1 MAPPRLGCD
10 HHRGS
15 RTLLSASEEIN
26 KKSSLLQMS
35 KSNEDLARIHLETAL
50 ALTSRAFVDA
60 LLLQKQQQ
68 QQVEPKSTRGRKPGA
83 APLETRCAWNV
94 GMESHCKNNRKGEN
108 SYCQIHLGKVHLI
121 DDGV

>member
-1 MAPPRLGCD
+1 
-10 HHRGS
+10 
-15 RTLLSASEEIN
+15 
-26 KKSSLLQMS
+26 MS

-68 QQVEPKSTRGRKPGA
+68 QAQVQEPKSTRGRKPGA

-94 GMESHCKNNRKGEN
+94 GMEGHCKNNRKGEN